1 MGWTES
7 MISRP
12 PFVGDESK
20 MVKLPYGRQI
30 DWANVSDDWIPA
42 GGTKKVLPAGVIVSE
57 RDGGDGEV
65 IPFVDAIG
73 SETALGLLA
82 TPAYEGDMSAALT
95 GYGIY
100 IGGPVMEN
108 LLPEATGTPKVIDAG
123 AKTEMQAAGTGFA
136 YFQYTDSS
144 AS

>member
-7 MISRP
+7 FISRP

-20 MVKLPYGRQI
+20 MVKLPYGRQV
-30 DWANVSDDWIPA
+30 DWANVSDDWIPE
-42 GGTKKVLPAGVIVSE
+42 GGTKKVLPAGVIMCVRE
-57 RDGGDGEV
+57 NGDGEV
-65 IPFVDAIG
+65 IPFADAAG
-73 SETALGLLA
+73 AETALGLLA
-82 TPAYEGDMSAALT
+82 TAATEGSLSDALS

-108 LLPEATGTPKVIDAG
+108 LLPEADSGTGLIDTG
-123 AKTEMQAAGTGFA
+123 AKAEMQAAGTGFA
-136 YFQYTDSS
+136 FFQYSDST